1 MQKPSRIEPDP
12 GFRTSFQSE
21 ITGNKVKSYLLA
33 AVVLAFLC
41 ALIYVIAQL
50 WDPAYAG
57 VSITI
62 GLVFVGIYMF
72 TSYYYGDQ
80 IVLATTNAKPINT
93 NTQKGAFISNVVEGL
108 CIAARIPKPKIYVIE
123 STEMNAFAT
132 GRDPKHASIAFTT
145 GIIDRLDRTELEGVA
160 AHELSHVSNY
170 DIRFSMIVA
179 VMVGLV
185 AILADILTRS
195 MWYGGGRSNNDSDSR
210 GGSGVLIIIGIVLAI
225 FAPIIVRIVQAS
237 ISQKREYL
245 ADASGARLTR
255 YPEGLA
261 SALEKISGNNKGNM
275 KVNEAVSHLF
285 FFDPVK
291 SSLDGLFATH
301 PPVQERIKKLRAM

>member
-1 MQKPSRIEPDP
+1 
-12 GFRTSFQSE
+12 
-21 ITGNKVKSYLLA
+21 
-33 AVVLAFLC
+33 
-41 ALIYVIAQL
+41 
-50 WDPAYAG
+50 

-62 GLVFVGIYMF
+62 GLVFVGVYMF
-72 TSYYYGDQ
+72 ASYYYGDK
-80 IVLATTNAKPINT
+80 IVLASTNAKPIST
-93 NTQKGAFISNVVEGL
+93 NTQKGAFIDNVVGGL
-108 CIAARIPKPKIYVIE
+108 CIAARIPKPKIYMIE

-145 GIIDRLDRTELEGVA
+145 AIVDRLNRNELEGVA

-195 MWYGGGRSNNDSDSR
+195 MWYGGARGNNDNDSR
-210 GGSGVLIIIGIVLAI
+210 GGNGLLLIIGIVLAI

-285 FFDPVK
+285 FTDPVK
-291 SSLDGLFATH
+291 SNLDGLFATH

>member
-1 MQKPSRIEPDP
+1 M
-12 GFRTSFQSE
+12 QSE
-21 ITGNKVKSYLLA
+21 ISSNKIKSYALA
-33 AVVLAFLC
+33 GVVFLFLY

-62 GLVFVGIYMF
+62 GFVFIAIYMF
-72 TSYYYGDQ
+72 ASYFYGDQ
-80 IVLATTNAKPINT
+80 IVLSSTGAKPIDT
-93 NTQKGAFISNVVEGL
+93 NTQKGAFIDNVVEGL
-108 CIAARIPKPKIYVIE
+108 CIAARIPKPKIYIME
-123 STEMNAFAT
+123 SPEMNAFAT
-132 GRDPKHASIAFTT
+132 GRDPEHASIAFTT
-145 GIIDRLDRTELEGVA
+145 AIVDRLNRTELEGVT

-185 AILADILTRS
+185 AILADLLTRS
-195 MWYGGGRSNNDSDSR
+195 MWYGGARGRNDSDSR
-210 GGSGVLIIIGIVLAI
+210 GGNGIFIIIGIILAI

-237 ISQKREYL
+237 ISQKREFL
-245 ADASGARLTR
+245 ADASGAKLTR

-261 SALEKISGNNKGNM
+261 SALEKISGNNKGDM

-285 FFDPVK
+285 FADPVK
-291 SSLDGLFATH
+291 SHLDGLFATH
-301 PPVQERIKKLRAM
+301 PPIKERIKILRAM

>member
-1 MQKPSRIEPDP
+1 MQKPARIEPDP
-12 GFRTSFQSE
+12 GFRTSFQAE
-21 ITGNKVKSYLLA
+21 ISKNKMKSYALA
-33 AVVLAFLC
+33 AVVLLFLC
-41 ALIYVIAQL
+41 VLIWTIAQL
-50 WDPAYAG
+50 WDPASAG
-57 VSITI
+57 VTIAI

-72 TSYYYGDQ
+72 ASYYYGDG
-80 IVLATTNAKPINT
+80 IVLAATNAKPIDT
-93 NTQKGAFISNVVEGL
+93 NTQKGAFINNVVEGL
-108 CIAARIPKPKIYVIE
+108 CIAARIPKPKIYIIE

-132 GRDPKHASIAFTT
+132 GRDPEHSSIAFTT
-145 GIIDRLDRTELEGVA
+145 AIIDKLNRTELEGVA

-185 AILADILTRS
+185 AILADLLTRS
-195 MWYGGGRSNNDSDSR
+195 MWYGGARGRDNDSK
-210 GGSGVLIIIGIVLAI
+210 GGAGILIVIGIILAI

-237 ISQKREYL
+237 VSQKREFL

-261 SALEKISGNNKGNM
+261 SALEKISGNNKGDM

-285 FFDPVK
+285 FTDPVK

-301 PPVQERIKKLRAM
+301 PPIEERIRTLRAM

>member
-1 MQKPSRIEPDP
+1 MQKPTRIEPDP
-12 GFRTSFQSE
+12 QFRTSFQAE
-21 ITGNKVKSYLLA
+21 ITGNKVKSYALA
-33 AVVLAFLC
+33 AMVLVFLC

-62 GLVFVGIYMF
+62 GLVFVGVYMF
-72 TSYYYGDQ
+72 ASYYYGDK
-80 IVLATTNAKPINT
+80 IVLASTNAKPIST
-93 NTQKGAFISNVVEGL
+93 NTQKGAFIDNVVGGL
-108 CIAARIPKPKIYVIE
+108 CIAARIPKPKIYMIE

-145 GIIDRLDRTELEGVA
+145 AIVDRLNRNELEGVA

-195 MWYGGGRSNNDSDSR
+195 MWYGGARGNNDNDSR
-210 GGSGVLIIIGIVLAI
+210 GGNGLLLIIGIVLAI

-285 FFDPVK
+285 FTDPVK
-291 SSLDGLFATH
+291 SNLDGLFATH

>member
-1 MQKPSRIEPDP
+1 MQKTERIEPDP

-21 ITGNKVKSYLLA
+21 ISKNKIKSYALA
-33 AVVLAFLC
+33 AVVLVFLC
-41 ALIYVIAQL
+41 ALIWVIALL

-57 VSITI
+57 VSMTI
-62 GLVFVGIYMF
+62 GLVLVGIYMF
-72 TSYYYGDQ
+72 ASYFYGDE
-80 IVLATTNAKPINT
+80 IVLASTNAKPINT
-93 NTQKGAFISNVVEGL
+93 STQKGAFIDNVVEGL
-108 CIAARIPKPKIYVIE
+108 CIAARLPKPKIYVIE
-123 STEMNAFAT
+123 SAEMNAFAT
-132 GRDPKHASIAFTT
+132 GRDPEHASIAFTT
-145 GIIDRLDRTELEGVA
+145 AIIDRLNRAELEGVA

-195 MWYGGGRSNNDSDSR
+195 MWYGGARSRNDGDSK
-210 GGSGVLIIIGIVLAI
+210 GGSGILIIIGIVLAI
-225 FAPIIVRIVQAS
+225 FAPIVVRIVQAS
-237 ISQKREYL
+237 ISQKREFL

-261 SALEKISGNNKGNM
+261 SALEKLSGNNKGDM

-285 FFDPVK
+285 FADPVK
-291 SSLDGLFATH
+291 SGLDGLFATH
-301 PPVQERIKKLRAM
+301 PPIEERIKKLRAM

>member
-1 MQKPSRIEPDP
+1 MQKQSRIEPDL
-12 GFRTSFQSE
+12 GFRTSFAAE
-21 ITGNKVKSYLLA
+21 ISKNKVKSYLLA

-57 VSITI
+57 VSMTI
-62 GLVFVGIYMF
+62 GIVFVGIYMF

-80 IVLATTNAKPINT
+80 IVLSTTGAKPINT
-93 NTQKGAFISNVVEGL
+93 NTQKGAFINNVVEGL
-108 CIAARIPKPKIYVIE
+108 CIAARIPKPKIYIIE
-123 STEMNAFAT
+123 SPEMNAFAT

-145 GIIDRLDRTELEGVA
+145 AIVDRLDRTELEGVA

-195 MWYGGGRSNNDSDSR
+195 MWYGGRNNDSDSR
-210 GGSGVLIIIGIVLAI
+210 GNSGILIIIGIVLAI

-237 ISQKREYL
+237 ISQKREFL

-291 SSLDGLFATH
+291 SNLDGLFATH

>member
-1 MQKPSRIEPDP
+1 MQKSTRIEPDP
-12 GFRTSFQSE
+12 GFRTNFQSE
-21 ITGNKVKSYLLA
+21 ISSNKVKSYLLVG
-33 AVVLAFLC
+33 VVFLFLC

-62 GLVFVGIYMF
+62 GLVFVALYMF
-72 TSYYYGDQ
+72 TSYYYGDK
-80 IVLATTNAKPINT
+80 IVLASTNAKPIDT
-93 NTQKGAFISNVVEGL
+93 NTQKGAFINNVVESL
-108 CIAARIPKPKIYVIE
+108 CIAARIPKPKIYIIE

-132 GRDPKHASIAFTT
+132 GRDPEHSSIAFTT
-145 GIIDRLDRTELEGVA
+145 AIVDRLNRTELEGVA

-170 DIRFSMIVA
+170 DIRFAMIVA

-195 MWYGGGRSNNDSDSR
+195 MWYGGTRGRSDNDSR